1 MTIAAALVAED
12 EAAPHNGGGLVRAQ
26 GSGAAMSERLL
37 DRASASTSARGYVV
51 IGSTLDCRRSR
62 RSACPAYGVALEEAL
77 RPDTVE
83 IKLELDKRARF
94 ERDQRRRGGEGRASD
109 YARPR

>member
-1 MTIAAALVAED
+1 
-12 EAAPHNGGGLVRAQ
+12 
-26 GSGAAMSERLL
+26 MSERLL
-37 DRASASTSARGYVV
+37 VSVSYDERRGY
-51 IGSTLDCRRSR
+51 ITTGSTLPAPLSAFSLSGLRRR
-62 RSACPAYGVALEEAL
+62 IEEAL